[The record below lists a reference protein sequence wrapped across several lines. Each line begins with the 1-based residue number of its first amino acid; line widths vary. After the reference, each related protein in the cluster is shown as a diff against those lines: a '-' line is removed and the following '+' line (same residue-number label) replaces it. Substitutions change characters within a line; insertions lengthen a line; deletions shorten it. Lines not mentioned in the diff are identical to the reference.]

1 MLYLT
6 RAGQFT
12 FCTLFS
18 VILLVGCKPPTNNEI
33 GAKVLSTDLKVGS
46 NTLEIETN
54 PNLKDETLQ
63 LEANM
68 NMTGHGSPTGVAKR
82 VSAGRYQL
90 EGFEFNM
97 AGDWILSVEAE
108 EDGKVKKADVPI
120 VVK

>member
-12 FCTLFS
+12 LCTLFS
-18 VILLVGCKPPTNNEI
+18 VVLLVGCKPPTNNEI
-33 GAKVLSTDLKVGS
+33 GARVLSTDLKVGS

-54 PNLKDETLQ
+54 ADLKDETLQ

-82 VSAGRYQL
+82 VSKGRYQL
-90 EGFEFNM
+90 EGFKFNM
-97 AGDWILSVEAE
+97 AGDWILSMEVE

-120 VVK
+120 LVK